1 MRTDFL
7 FVQPSTFRG
16 VGSVLDFWGQLAQYN
31 FSVTSAE
38 ADLIALRSD
47 WAMIAQ
53 DFREGLRAV
62 SRPES
67 QMALFAVD
75 GQKSA

>member
-7 FVQPSTFRG
+7 FVQPSALRG
-16 VGSVLDFWGQLAQYN
+16 VGRIFDFWGQLSQYN
-31 FSVTSAE
+31 FSVSAAE

-53 DFREGLRAV
+53 DFRNGLKEA

-67 QMALFAVD
+67 QLQLFE
-75 GQKSA
+75 